1 VVVLVAAH
9 PTRVNLIG
17 HPEIP
22 LTVGRHC
29 VIVNPMVNSQTL
41 DRRLAALADPTRRA
55 IVERLSRGEAT
66 VSELASPF
74 DMSLPAVLKH
84 LGVLEGAGLMRSRKV
99 GRVKTCRLEPAAL
112 DPVAAWIGDRR
123 AVWEQR
129 LDALEQHL
137 EEA

>member
-1 VVVLVAAH
+1 
-9 PTRVNLIG
+9 
-17 HPEIP
+17 
-22 LTVGRHC
+22 
-29 VIVNPMVNSQTL
+29 MVNSQTL

-74 DMSLPAVLKH
+74 EMSLPAVLKH

-99 GRVKTCRLEPAAL
+99 GRVRTCRLEPAAL
-112 DPVAAWIGDRR
+112 DPVTAWVGERR
-123 AVWEQR
+123 EIWKRR
-129 LDALEQHL
+129 LDALERHL